1 MAASSELDFNNEV
14 RILLIGKTGTG
25 KSTTGNTIL
34 GRKAF
39 ATMLSATPVTSKTE
53 YQMERRFGK
62 KLVVV
67 DTPGLCDPSQSDTKI
82 ITEISKWYTLM
93 SPGIHAI
100 LLVVKAGRFTDE
112 DQHTVDL
119 FMKVFGDDLKKYLIV
134 VFADKEQLECND
146 MTVTSYIRTMNKSSN
161 LYKLIEEINRRYVAV
176 GVRDENEKEILEILS
191 MIDAIGGP
199 HGDKYYSNEY
209 FKEIE
214 KCMEEMEKKQMRES
228 RNQIRDTY
236 NDDVRDSTRRRIADE
251 ESFGEKI
258 LSVVGSFVRLIAVKA
273 AEFIMRHFVDV

>member
-1 MAASSELDFNNEV
+1 M
-14 RILLIGKTGTG
+14 LLIGKTGTG

-39 ATMLSATPVTSKTE
+39 KTMLSATPVTSKTE
-53 YQMERRFGK
+53 YQMEHRFGK

-67 DTPGLCDPSQSDTKI
+67 DTPGLCDPNMSDTKI
-82 ITEISKWYTLM
+82 ITEVSKWYTLM

-134 VFADKEQLECND
+134 VFADKDQLECND
-146 MTVTSYIRTMNKSSN
+146 MTVKSYIQTMNKSSN
-161 LYKLIEEINRRYVAV
+161 LYKLIEEINGRYVAV
-176 GVRDENEKEILEILS
+176 GIRDKNEKEVQEILS
-191 MIDAIGGP
+191 MIEVIRGP
-199 HGDKYYSNEY
+199 FGDRNYSNEY

-214 KCMEEMEKKQMRES
+214 KCMEEMEKEQIREF
-228 RNQIRDTY
+228 RNQKKDSY
-236 NDDVRDSTRRRIADE
+236 KDDGRDSTRRSISDE
-251 ESFGEKI
+251 KSFGKKVLNNVETSLKMIFEK
-258 LSVVGSFVRLIAVKA
+258 VT
-273 AEFIMRHFVDV
+273 EFILRLFSPK

>member
-1 MAASSELDFNNEV
+1 M
-14 RILLIGKTGTG
+14 LLIGKTGTG

-39 ATMLSATPVTSKTE
+39 KTMLSATAVTSKTE
-53 YQMERRFGK
+53 YQMEHKFGK

-67 DTPGLCDPSQSDTKI
+67 DTPGLCDPSMSDTKI
-82 ITEISKWYTLM
+82 ITEVSKWYTLM

-134 VFADKEQLECND
+134 VFADKDQLECND
-146 MTVTSYIRTMNKSSN
+146 MTVKSYIQTMNKSSN
-161 LYKLIEEINRRYVAV
+161 LYKLIEEINGRYVAV
-176 GVRDENEKEILEILS
+176 GVRDENEREVQEILS
-191 MIDAIGGP
+191 MIEVIRGP
-199 HGDKYYSNEY
+199 FGNRYYSNEY

-214 KCMEEMEKKQMRES
+214 KCMEEMEKKQIREF
-228 RNQIRDTY
+228 RNQRKDSY
-236 NDDVRDSTRRRIADE
+236 NEDVRDSTRRSIADE
-251 ESFGEKI
+251 ESFGDTI
-258 LSVVGSFVRLIAVKA
+258 LDAVGAFLKMIAVKA
-273 AEFIMRHFVDV
+273 IEFIIRYFVPK